1 MGLSVQLKYDE
12 LRILVKHFKNEG
24 EDLFALYI
32 QTREKLNCLKSEWV
46 GEGANKFFE
55 EMEQEVLPALK
66 RASEACFSSQNVLMR
81 VITIISDADQETK
94 KFFTGSFFDF
104 QHIHLP
110 NFNGV
115 LGGLPNTPGVVE
127 GSTGNVTGETSPP
140 GQGLSGSGETGA
152 GSQSQGS
159 GQSSSSGEPSGTGG
173 GSGAGGS
180 AGASQSGSGNTGS
193 MGSGLGEQTPAGSSG
208 AGGGA
213 SAGSG
218 GTPDH
223 IYPGTSGSEIGGS
236 AGINLE
242 GGTGGGS
249 EESSGEA
256 GAAAAA
262 GAVVLGGAAAGG
274 IGKAVRGN
282 KGNGTTES
290 QE

>member
-12 LRILVKHFKNEG
+12 LRTLVKHFKNEG

-32 QTREKLNCLKSEWV
+32 QTREKLDGLKSEWV

-81 VITIISDADQETK
+81 VLTIINDADLETK
-94 KFFTGSFFDF
+94 KFFTGSSFDF
-104 QHIHLP
+104 QHLRFP
-110 NFNGV
+110 KFNTIF
-115 LGGLPNTPGVVE
+115 GGLPNQPGVVE
-127 GSTGNVTGETSPP
+127 GLTGNGFGETSPP
-140 GQGLSGSGETGA
+140 GESTSGSGETGA
-152 GSQSQGS
+152 GT
-159 GQSSSSGEPSGTGG
+159 QSSGSEQTSTMGTTSGTGSEAGSG
-173 GSGAGGS
+173 GSTGTNQG
-180 AGASQSGSGNTGS
+180 GSGNTGS

-208 AGGGA
+208 AGSSA
-213 SAGSG
+213 SAGSV

-236 AGINLE
+236 AGIDLA
-242 GGTGGGS
+242 GGTGAGS
-249 EESSGEA
+249 EESPGGA
-256 GAAAAA
+256 GAAAA

-274 IGKAVRGN
+274 IGKAVRGK
-282 KGNGTTES
+282 KGNGTTDS

>member
-12 LRILVKHFKNEG
+12 LRTLVKHFKNEG

-104 QHIHLP
+104 KHIHLP
-110 NFNGV
+110 NFNAV
-115 LGGLPNTPGVVE
+115 LGGLPNQPGVVE
-127 GSTGNVTGETSPP
+127 GLTGDSFGETSPP
-140 GQGLSGSGETGA
+140 GQGLSGPGETGA
-152 GSQSQGS
+152 QTQSSGSEQTSSTGTASGADSGVGS
-159 GQSSSSGEPSGTGG
+159 GGSTGTNQG
-173 GSGAGGS
+173 
-180 AGASQSGSGNTGS
+180 GSGNTGS

-218 GTPDH
+218 GMPDH
-223 IYPGTSGSEIGGS
+223 IYPGTSSGEIGGS

-249 EESSGEA
+249 EESSGGA

-262 GAVVLGGAAAGG
+262 GAAVLGGAAAGG